1 MEQLAATVN
10 GSPIDNKALNA
21 AMQSMAQENFHA
33 TLDEIPRE
41 SHAELKSMALERL
54 IARELIFQAA
64 LAEGFVADEADVKDE
79 SSRILRMM
87 GNPAD
92 FWKRLAKR
100 GMDEL
105 SFLRMVRKD
114 VTVDKMSARKL
125 ADVTEPSEEEIKKF
139 FSAHQD
145 KLRDHERVRASHIL
159 ILINPDDPDKALEYA
174 LELKALIDKEGADK
188 EGFAV
193 VAKKHSACSSAPGG
207 GELGFIRRE
216 DVDATFA
223 DAAFGQIVGEVGPP
237 IKTPYGYHLIMVT
250 AHEIPSPPTQD
261 EARGKIVDFLKKAK
275 GSKLLEEWVA
285 VLRNS
290 AEIVILNN

>member
-21 AMQSMAQENFHA
+21 AMQSLAQENFHA
-33 TLDEIPRE
+33 TLDEVPRE
-41 SHAELKSMALERL
+41 SHAELEAMALERL

-92 FWKRLAKR
+92 FWKRLAER
-100 GMDEL
+100 GMDEA

-114 VTVDKMSARKL
+114 VTVDQMSARKL
-125 ADVTEPSEEEIKKF
+125 ADVTEPGEEEIRRF
-139 FSAHQD
+139 FSAYPD

-159 ILINPDDPDKALEYA
+159 IPLDPDDPDKALERA
-174 LELKALIDKEGADK
+174 MELKVQVGQ
-188 EGFAV
+188 EGFSEI
-193 VAKKHSACSSAPGG
+193 AKRHSVCASAPGG

-216 DVDATFA
+216 DVDPTFA
-223 DAAFGQIVGEVGPP
+223 EAAFSQIVDELGAPV
-237 IKTPYGYHLIMVT
+237 KTPYGYHLIKVT
-250 AHEIPSPPTQD
+250 EHEIPAPPTLD
-261 EARGKIVDFLKKAK
+261 EAHDKIVGFLKKAS
-275 GSKLLEEWVA
+275 GSKLLQEWVA
-285 VLRNS
+285 ELRNG
-290 AEIVILNN
+290 AKIEMLND